1 MPRMQAISNDE
12 GFREPGKEE
21 DTKYWKI
28 RTIGDNMQYAL
39 KGGEGST
46 TYSALIV
53 RNTRWVG
60 HSAVFKVIIIQLF
73 EIKFSII

>member
-1 MPRMQAISNDE
+1 MPRMAGIPADD

-28 RTIGDNMQYAL
+28 RTTGDNMSYAL

-46 TYSALIV
+46 TYSTLIV

-60 HSAVFKVIIIQLF
+60 HSAVFKVIIF
-73 EIKFSII
+73 